1 MPKPWTDAKFEI
13 VNGPDPR
20 QQRKELPDWFKRAAL
35 IGATI
40 FMLGAA
46 VYRASQHEV
55 TGSQV
60 AASATA
66 EPQSQ
71 AVR

>member
-1 MPKPWTDAKFEI
+1 MPKPFTDAKFE
-13 VNGPDPR
+13 VVTGPDPR
-20 QQRKELPDWFKRAAL
+20 LQRKELPEWFKRAAL
-35 IGATI
+35 IGASI
-40 FMLGAA
+40 FMLSAA
-46 VYRASQHEV
+46 VYKASQHEV

-60 AASATA
+60 AASEIA